1 MGRFLVF
8 LFGIMAGISATLVYV
23 GIIAVPPSWS
33 PWGPLDLTAE
43 PGAFTRIQLAG
54 LGQEPGTCFA
64 ALEKAGI
71 RFTPQ
76 PQRPVENG
84 CGLVDTARVEQA
96 SVAYSNS
103 FVATCPLLAALYL
116 FERHVLDPAAR
127 RHLGTGVARVNHL
140 GTYSCRNVY
149 GREMGRRSE
158 HATANAIDIRGF
170 VLDDGRIVSLARHW
184 DGNRPAEA
192 AFLREVNDGA
202 CRFFNAVLGPD
213 YNAAHRDHFHL
224 DMGRWRVCR

>member
-1 MGRFLVF
+1 MLRFLLF
-8 LFGIMAGISATLVYV
+8 LVGVMAGAAAALIYAGLVT
-23 GIIAVPPSWS
+23 VPPSWT
-33 PWGPLDLTAE
+33 PWGPLDLTEE

-54 LGQEPGTCFA
+54 LKEEPGACFA
-64 ALEKAGI
+64 ALERAGVGAV
-71 RFTPQ
+71 PQ
-76 PQRPVENG
+76 PRRPVENG
-84 CGLVDTARVEQA
+84 CGLVDTARVGQVA
-96 SVAYSNS
+96 AAYSS
-103 FVATCPLLAALYL
+103 GFVATCPLIAALYL

-127 RHLGTGVARVNHL
+127 LHLDSGVARVNHV
-140 GTYSCRNVY
+140 GTYNCRNVY
-149 GREMGRRSE
+149 GRTVGRRSE

-184 DGNRPAEA
+184 GDARSAEG

>member
-1 MGRFLVF
+1 
-8 LFGIMAGISATLVYV
+8 
-23 GIIAVPPSWS
+23 
-33 PWGPLDLTAE
+33 
-43 PGAFTRIQLAG
+43 
-54 LGQEPGTCFA
+54 
-64 ALEKAGI
+64 
-71 RFTPQ
+71 
-76 PQRPVENG
+76 VENG
-84 CGLVDTARVEQA
+84 CGLVNTARIEQA
-96 SVAYSNS
+96 SVAYNGS
-103 FVATCPLLAALYL
+103 FVATCPLLAAMYL

-127 RHLGTGVARVNHL
+127 RHLSAGVARVNHL